1 VACCHTSSA
10 GVCTLLALFEG
21 WDKDGQGSLAGL
33 KVQDPCACIGLGAAL
48 GLDNRLSQDSPLVLV
63 CLDIPGQGTFGTFGV
78 DHHAG
83 FLGHAVFDPL
93 AQHVSVAH
101 NDLFES
107 LDTFSDQDVFL
118 GQTLAVSLLFER
130 PSVLKDLALTDLGVE
145 VLYSLLTDHIVLSWL
160 DHSVDPSFLAFLVFF
175 DHIQVEEVP
184 CSDLV
189 PSVFDQVCF
198 VAVAVH
204 PLVSCLAPD
213 LKA

>member
-1 VACCHTSSA
+1 MACCHTSSV
-10 GVCTLLALFEG
+10 GVCTLLALSGG
-21 WDKDGQGSLAGL
+21 WDKDGLGSLAGL
-33 KVQDPCACIGLGAAL
+33 KVLDPCACIGLGAAL
-48 GLDNRLSQDSPLVLV
+48 GLDSRLSQDSPSVLLVF
-63 CLDIPGQGTFGTFGV
+63 LDIPGRGTFGTVGV

-93 AQHVSVAH
+93 AQHVSVDH

-107 LDTFSDQDVFL
+107 LDTFSDQHVFL
-118 GQTLAVSLLFER
+118 DQTLAASLLVER
-130 PSVLKDLALTDLGVE
+130 PFVLKDLALTDLGVE

-175 DHIQVEEVP
+175 VHIQVEEVP

-189 PSVFDQVCF
+189 PSVFDQVCS
-198 VAVAVH
+198 VAVH